1 MKRKRRYTLYIIEIG
16 IGILLEALAF
26 SGITADPAAL
36 TGIGSG
42 ILVAG
47 LVQLFRAVRLE
58 QNPELKKRF
67 ETASK
72 DERYAFISIESQR
85 SRVCGIRDPRGNP
98 VHDMSDPWLSAGG
111 HDSRHVHLPAGSAL
125 YDYVPYSGEKV
136 LGGRGIII
144 CSTNPG
150 KSSIMIPAVLCGF
163 QHMIK
168 EGYSCETAEESHYL

>member
-1 MKRKRRYTLYIIEIG
+1 MKRKRRYTLYMIEIG
-16 IGILLEALAF
+16 IGIFLEALAF

-72 DERYAFISIESQR
+72 DERYAFISMKAKEAAFAVYVILAGILCMICLILGYQR
-85 SRVCGIRDPRGNP
+85 EGMIAA
-98 VHDMSDPWLSAGG
+98 MSICLL
-111 HDSRHVHLPAGSAL
+111 VLL
-125 YDYVPYSGEKV
+125 Y
-136 LGGRGIII
+136 
-144 CSTNPG
+144 T
-150 KSSIMIPAVLCGF
+150 IMFHILA
-163 QHMIK
+163 K
-168 EGYSCETAEESHYL
+168 KY

>member
-16 IGILLEALAF
+16 IGIFLEALAF

-72 DERYAFISIESQR
+72 DERYAFISMKAKEAAFAVYVILAGILCMICLILGYQR
-85 SRVCGIRDPRGNP
+85 EGMIAA
-98 VHDMSDPWLSAGG
+98 MSICLL
-111 HDSRHVHLPAGSAL
+111 VLL
-125 YDYVPYSGEKV
+125 Y
-136 LGGRGIII
+136 
-144 CSTNPG
+144 T
-150 KSSIMIPAVLCGF
+150 IMFHILA
-163 QHMIK
+163 K
-168 EGYSCETAEESHYL
+168 KY

>member
-16 IGILLEALAF
+16 IGILLESLAF

-72 DERYAFISIESQR
+72 DERYAFISMKAKEAAFAVYVILAGILCMICLILGYQR
-85 SRVCGIRDPRGNP
+85 EGMIAA
-98 VHDMSDPWLSAGG
+98 MSICLL
-111 HDSRHVHLPAGSAL
+111 VLL
-125 YDYVPYSGEKV
+125 Y
-136 LGGRGIII
+136 
-144 CSTNPG
+144 T
-150 KSSIMIPAVLCGF
+150 IMFHILA
-163 QHMIK
+163 K
-168 EGYSCETAEESHYL
+168 KY